1 MKIGELSA
9 RTGCAVPNIRYYE
22 EKGLIRSTR
31 MPGSNYRAFGDD
43 ALRRLSFIMRCR
55 ANGMRLS
62 CIRTLL
68 GAFDDPAGSPE
79 DICERID
86 GFIQGAQELERQMR
100 DLQKNLLKLKSR
112 VEAGRKMHG

>member
-1 MKIGELSA
+1 M
-9 RTGCAVPNIRYYE
+9 TVPR
-22 EKGLIRSTR
+22 GL
-31 MPGSNYRAFGDD
+31 FW
-43 ALRRLSFIMRCR
+43 
-55 ANGMRLS
+55 
-62 CIRTLL
+62 
-68 GAFDDPAGSPE
+68 